1 MKSLSSKNFNM
12 HYLYEIHWYVIIV
25 MKCTRDEMH
34 TFPSVEFEMKMWVF
48 VHSFSKYV
56 LGVYSVKNV
65 VLGSR
70 DIKLNKTV
78 LFFSPGIL
86 G

>member
-1 MKSLSSKNFNM
+1 
-12 HYLYEIHWYVIIV
+12 

-78 LFFSPGIL
+78 LFFQSRDIRIMLRGWRRRWIIR
-86 G
+86 